1 VLQGVAVCCRVLQCV
16 AVCCR
21 VLQCVA
27 VCCSVLQ
34 CVALCSVLQC
44 VAVCC
49 SVQCVVVCCIQQ
61 RASALSRASTVS
73 CCVGVLH
80 SCESEFVYM
89 LVCLRESAGVV
100 VFVCICVCVVCL
112 CLRGGVSVRLAIY
125 VRICACMCA
134 HVTGASDNVQPQVVR
149 SHVTLFQT
157 ISLSVLHTRGTHTH
171 TQIYIYI
178 YWSLWFTARV
188 YVTNLSRASYVSRID
203 LIDKQ
208 CTCQCT
214 ANPTWGNIF
223 ECCFKTQSS
232 KLERR
237 FCHVSVKKNVW
248 AFSFQLWKSLLKW
261 HPKWH
266 LLYVSMP
273 VSMFGWTYKVYVNMY
288 VNVLDRPMSMCMSMY
303 VSMCMWMY

>member
-1 VLQGVAVCCRVLQCV
+1 
-16 AVCCR
+16 
-21 VLQCVA
+21 
-27 VCCSVLQ
+27 LQ

-61 RASALSRASTVS
+61 RASALLRASTVS

-112 CLRGGVSVRLAIY
+112 CLRVGVSVRLAIY

-178 YWSLWFTARV
+178 LVSLVHGACLCHEPLARE
-188 YVTNLSRASYVSRID
+188 LC
-203 LIDKQ
+203 L
-208 CTCQCT
+208 
-214 ANPTWGNIF
+214 AN
-223 ECCFKTQSS
+223 
-232 KLERR
+232 R
-237 FCHVSVKKNVW
+237 F
-248 AFSFQLWKSLLKW
+248 
-261 HPKWH
+261 
-266 LLYVSMP
+266 
-273 VSMFGWTYKVYVNMY
+273 
-288 VNVLDRPMSMCMSMY
+288 DRQTMY
-303 VSMCMWMY
+303 VSMYSQSHLGKHFRMLFQNSKFKARTSLLPRFSEKKRLSFQLSALKELTKMTPQVAFAVCFNACVNVWMDI